1 MYNKSTGQLIKTC
14 RNLKDIVFIV
24 LVDHERG

>member
-14 RNLKDIVFIV
+14 SLKDIVFIV